1 MTGGQAWALRHS
13 VDMSPGGHLLTTA
26 AVCAVTHT
34 LGAPWSLTAA
44 VAAGGFLIDLD
55 HVVDYVVFEDRR
67 ALTPG
72 AFLRHY
78 VEGRMRRT
86 VLMLHSY
93 ELVAL
98 LGLLAWWTESV
109 TLFGYLGGAVMHLV
123 LDLIWNGRLT
133 PHSIVAFYSFAY
145 RAAHHFDG
153 QQLLGRPNFA
163 PGGAFWAD
171 FFRGTRLAPGP
182 DTPVNTARSTT
193 PTRPLANLPS

>member
-1 MTGGQAWALRHS
+1 
-13 VDMSPGGHLLTTA
+13 MSPGGHLLTTA

-34 LGAPWSLTAA
+34 LGGPWSLTAA

-78 VEGRMRRT
+78 VEGRTRRA

-93 ELVAL
+93 ELVGL

-133 PHSIVAFYSFAY
+133 PRSIVAFYSFAY
-145 RAAHHFDG
+145 RAAHRFDG

-171 FFRGTRLAPGP
+171 FFRGARLARSA
-182 DTPVNTARSTT
+182 DTPAKTTRSAA
-193 PTRPLANLPS
+193 PSRPLANPPS